1 MPGVAADQA
10 FAGAGRV
17 GLDAA
22 GAEEDRHAFGAQEL
36 DAAAERGAAG
46 QGGVDE
52 GQHDGRDAEAG
63 GLGED
68 A

>member
-1 MPGVAADQA
+1 MPGIGVDQVA
-10 FAGAGRV
+10 AGAGRV
-17 GLDAA
+17 RLEAA
-22 GAEEDRHAFGAQEL
+22 GAEEDLDAFGAQGV

-52 GQHDGRDAEAG
+52 GQDHDGHAEAG